1 MSELIVIVY
10 PTEATAE
17 KVRHRLFK
25 LQQEYLIELGDA
37 VIATKSADGHV
48 KLNQL
53 LNTTAIG
60 AVSGSF
66 WGLLIGALFLMPAV
80 GAAIGAASGA
90 LGGAMTDFGIN
101 DAFMKELASSIKPGD
116 AALFI
121 LAQKLTADKV
131 IDAIKDEGGI
141 VLKTSL
147 DRSKEQSLRDALAS
161 AGGVVKAPV

>member
-90 LGGAMTDFGIN
+90 LSGAMTDFGIN